1 MRNITYLFI
10 GGIILSFLYTL
21 SNFVDS
27 STPTHVENTTYQQEQ
42 RLREGIRRQQDT
54 IQKLRRVIREQQDII
69 EQRSLTHGYDDDTL
83 SEDVS
88 KIDFVSLYV
97 TNKNLDD
104 VSKERGIAYES
115 YYDPDVDAQYEKF
128 ATKMH
133 QIGILQGEIGSET
146 SRKQFAEIHRKAGE
160 AFKRNRKN
168 EVIHDEYI
176 FYYTQPRNPLAKY
189 FGYET
194 LPLLENYDANP
205 LENKSATTGAT
216 QVRTVEQVLNNQKY
230 E

>member
-1 MRNITYLFI
+1 M
-10 GGIILSFLYTL
+10 
-21 SNFVDS
+21 
-27 STPTHVENTTYQQEQ
+27 
-42 RLREGIRRQQDT
+42 RRQQDT
-54 IQKLRRVIREQQDII
+54 IQELRRIIQEQQNII
-69 EQRSLTHGYDDDTL
+69 EQREVIEEYNNDTL
-83 SEDVS
+83 SEDIP

-133 QIGILQGEIGSET
+133 QTGVLEGEVGSEA
-146 SRKQFAEIHRKAGE
+146 SRKQFAEIHRQAGE